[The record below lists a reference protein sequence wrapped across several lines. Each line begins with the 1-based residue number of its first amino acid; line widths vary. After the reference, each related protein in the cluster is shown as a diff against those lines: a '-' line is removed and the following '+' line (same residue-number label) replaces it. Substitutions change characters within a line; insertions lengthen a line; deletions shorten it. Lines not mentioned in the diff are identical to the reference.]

1 MHGLGND
8 FVMVDGFEEHLDES
22 TLSQRATEWCDR
34 HFGIGADGLILILPS
49 RIAHF
54 RMRVFNPDGSEAE
67 ASGNG
72 IRCFA
77 KYVYEHRKTTDTA
90 LTIETLGGIKSVQL
104 TTRGGKVE
112 SARADI
118 GVPDFARKAIPMPDP
133 VLLAVLAIDR
143 VGPAA
148 VRACASGVE
157 VRVAAPDEATARVLR
172 QALAQTARRR
182 DTDRL
187 IRIVVD

>member
-1 MHGLGND
+1 MRAKK
-8 FVMVDGFEEHLDES
+8 FAKPPRRRT
-22 TLSQRATEWCDR
+22 TLAAKLARLME
-34 HFGIGADGLILILPS
+34 PS
-49 RIAHF
+49 RLNRLRDMPMLH
-54 RMRVFNPDGSEAE
+54 R
-67 ASGNG
+67 
-72 IRCFA
+72 FA
-77 KYVYEHRKTTDTA
+77 AKKDR
-90 LTIETLGGIKSVQL
+90 
-104 TTRGGKVE
+104 
-112 SARADI
+112 
-118 GVPDFARKAIPMPDP
+118 MPDP
-133 VLLAVLAIDR
+133 VSLAVLAIDR